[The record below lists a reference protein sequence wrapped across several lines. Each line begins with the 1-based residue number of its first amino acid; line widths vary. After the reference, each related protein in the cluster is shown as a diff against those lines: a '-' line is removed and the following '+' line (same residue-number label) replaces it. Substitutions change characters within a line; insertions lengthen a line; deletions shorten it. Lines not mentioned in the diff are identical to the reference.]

1 MIRRRILTMILVP
14 MAAASVFAISNTANA
29 SQSASSLSPS
39 ICWWVGDAFCCNT
52 PTPHCNFN

>member
-1 MIRRRILTMILVP
+1 